1 MENQETYTAP
11 EEITAP
17 AKKESKWSLPVIISV
32 ISLGMSVI
40 LLVLLLARTSG
51 VSSNEPMVAPASANG
66 ARVAFINTDTILSQ
80 YLLVKDYETQL
91 KEKTQKFEREMAGKE
106 AQFRQDA
113 EYFDKSVKSNS
124 LSEQSAQEIYQKLMA
139 RQNELVQQR
148 DGYRQELAAEDLRI
162 NVLLIDTVTNFLKRY
177 NKKLGYDYIMG
188 VNKAGNVFHAETKY
202 DLTAEVV
209 KELNREFT
217 ESQKAKK

>member
-1 MENQETYTAP
+1 MENQENYTAP
-11 EEITAP
+11 EEQKTP
-17 AKKESKWSLPVIISV
+17 EKKESKWSLPVIISV
-32 ISLGMSVI
+32 ISLGMSVV

-51 VSSNEPMVAPASANG
+51 VSSGNSVVSPASGNG

-80 YLLVKDYETQL
+80 YLLVKDYENQL

-139 RQNELVQQR
+139 RQSELVQQR

-162 NVLLIDTVTNFLKRY
+162 N
-177 NKKLGYDYIMG
+177 
-188 VNKAGNVFHAETKY
+188 
-202 DLTAEVV
+202 
-209 KELNREFT
+209 
-217 ESQKAKK
+217 

>member
-1 MENQETYTAP
+1 MENQENYTAP
-11 EEITAP
+11 EEQKTP
-17 AKKESKWSLPVIISV
+17 EKKESKWSLPVIISV
-32 ISLGMSVI
+32 ISLGMSVV

-51 VSSNEPMVAPASANG
+51 VSSGNSVVSPASGNG

-80 YLLVKDYETQL
+80 YLLVKDYENQL

-139 RQNELVQQR
+139 RQSELVQQR

-177 NKKLGYDYIMG
+177 NKKLGYDYIIG

-209 KELNREFT
+209 NELNKEFT